1 MVEFYNLY
9 EEFEN
14 KLSETEKNLEAM
26 EMLIDLL
33 RENCRN
39 THQENQ
45 ELMEENAFLKSEIY
59 GEQPF
64 DFD

>member
-14 KLSETEKNLEAM
+14 KLSETEKNLETM

-39 THQENQ
+39 TYQENQ

-59 GEQPF
+59 GERPF

>member
-39 THQENQ
+39 TYQENQ

>member
-26 EMLIDLL
+26 EMLIELL

-39 THQENQ
+39 TYQENQ
-45 ELMEENAFLKSEIY
+45 ELMKENAFLKSEIY

>member
-39 THQENQ
+39 TNQ